1 MNQDQ
6 FEKEL
11 ARQLEIKD
19 QALRLT
25 RYKNGLSIDSKKAR
39 FPGFRQQKRNFKAGQ
54 QVEPGALPLSEDLVM
69 HESVP
74 TQLDDGTTL
83 YSDIFLPASFQDLQS
98 RYANPVPA
106 LVAWSPYG
114 KQKGTTLLDDI
125 PFRAGVP
132 KERLSGLQ
140 KWEGPDPE
148 FWCSR
153 GYAVINVDT
162 RGAYSSEGDLLIM
175 GHQEA
180 QDGASFITWVSK
192 QPWCN
197 GKVALTGNSWLA
209 IAQWRIGSMRPPGLA
224 ALAPW
229 EGFSDFYRHHMFSG
243 GILFPGFHESISNT
257 LATQGKLEDIT
268 SHAREHQLYDAYW
281 RDKIAHPERINVPVY
296 AAASWTNPVHTPG
309 TFEAW
314 EAVPDTVP
322 KWLRIHNSQEWSD
335 YYEDCN
341 QKDLLR
347 FFDRYLK
354 DQKNDW
360 ETTPKVRLSVLHFG
374 LVNQPDTVGR
384 PEADFPLARTQYTKL
399 FLQEDNTLSLEPDA
413 AESALPYDSQSGKQ
427 TFLYQFDKACETTGY
442 FCAHLV
448 MSCPE
453 HTDMDVFVQVEKL
466 SALKHPQAVQTIKP
480 QNVALQRLLKFMHD
494 WNILPGGASMA
505 FHRGPSGC
513 LRGSFALGREEQRSK
528 VYKPHYTFTEKISLK
543 KGERRALDI
552 PMSPIGM
559 FWEVACIIDALP
571 QSPCSGLNQ
580 TCLCADPVFNEEVSG
595 CVKQGCTVSEALNVA
610 NMTWADCGFPLTDNT
625 AIPRYLTGFLFILPV
640 AFISIRLLN
649 KAISPSPWG
658 ADDACA
664 LAGFA
669 CAAAMIPIVYRLL
682 ALGLGRDIWTLQP
695 YKITEFLKLVFITQ
709 IFYITGLATIKASML
724 FFYLRV
730 FPSLPFRRLLWVTQ
744 GFNALIF
751 FLYLVLTFAQCR
763 PLQKYWL
770 GWSGDQPGVC
780 MDFNLLVLTHVG
792 FNIALDIWMLIL
804 PLTQLYKLKLGLKK
818 KVGVIMMFSVG
829 FFLTAVSALRI
840 QVVAHFATAN
850 NITSEALWV
859 YVWSLAELDVGVFV
873 ASNSSVVDQ
882 SFK

>member
-11 ARQLEIKD
+11 AHQLEIKD

-25 RYKNGLSIDSKKAR
+25 RCKNGISIDSEKAS
-39 FPGFRQQKRNFKAGQ
+39 FPGFRQQKRDFKAGQ
-54 QVEPGALPLSEDLVM
+54 QVEPGALLLSSDLVM

-74 TQLDDGTTL
+74 MQVDDGTTL
-83 YSDIFLPASFQDLQS
+83 YSDIFLPASFQDLDS
-98 RYANPVPA
+98 RYADPVPA
-106 LVAWSPYG
+106 RVAWSPYG
-114 KQKGTTLLDDI
+114 KQKGTTLLDDF

-132 KERLSGLQ
+132 KEHLSGLQ
-140 KWEGPDPE
+140 KWEGPDPD
-148 FWCSR
+148 FWCPR
-153 GYAVINVDT
+153 NYAVINVDT
-162 RGAYSSEGDLLIM
+162 RGAYASEGDLLIM

-209 IAQWRIGSMRPPGLA
+209 IAQWRIGSMRPPRLA

-268 SHAREHQLYDAYW
+268 SHGREHQLYDAYW
-281 RDKIAHPERINVPVY
+281 EDKITHPERINVPVY

-314 EAVPDTVP
+314 ETVPDTVP
-322 KWLRIHNSQEWSD
+322 KWLRVHNCQEWPD

-374 LVNQPDTVGR
+374 LVNQKDTVGR
-384 PEADFPLARTQYTKL
+384 PEADFPLARTHYTKL
-399 FLQEDNTLSLEPDA
+399 FLQGDNTLSLNPDA
-413 AESALPYDSQSGKQ
+413 SESALPYDSQSGKQ
-427 TFLYQFDKACETTGY
+427 TFVYQFDKACETTGY

-448 MSCPE
+448 MSRPE

-466 SALKHPQAVQTIKP
+466 SALKNPQAVQTIRP
-480 QNVALQRLLKFMHD
+480 QNVVLQRLLKFMHD
-494 WNILPGGASMA
+494 WDILPGGAGMA

-513 LRGSFALGREEQRSK
+513 LRGSFALNRDEQCSK
-528 VYKPHYTFTEKISLK
+528 VYKPHYTFTEKVSLK

-552 PMSPIGM
+552 QMSPSGM

-580 TCLCADPVFNEEVSG
+580 TCLCADPVFNEEVSA

-640 AFISIRLLN
+640 TFISIRLLN
-649 KAISPSPWG
+649 KAISPSLWG

-669 CAAAMIPIVYRLL
+669 CATAMIPIVYRLL

-695 YKITEFLKLVFITQ
+695 YKITEFLKV
-709 IFYITGLATIKASML
+709 
-724 FFYLRV
+724 
-730 FPSLPFRRLLWVTQ
+730 
-744 GFNALIF
+744 
-751 FLYLVLTFAQCR
+751 
-763 PLQKYWL
+763 
-770 GWSGDQPGVC
+770 
-780 MDFNLLVLTHVG
+780 
-792 FNIALDIWMLIL
+792 
-804 PLTQLYKLKLGLKK
+804 
-818 KVGVIMMFSVG
+818 
-829 FFLTAVSALRI
+829 
-840 QVVAHFATAN
+840 
-850 NITSEALWV
+850 
-859 YVWSLAELDVGVFV
+859 
-873 ASNSSVVDQ
+873 
-882 SFK
+882 

>member
-25 RYKNGLSIDSKKAR
+25 RYNNGISIDSKKAR
-39 FPGFRQQKRNFKAGQ
+39 FPGFRRQKRTFKAGQ
-54 QVEPGALPLSEDLVM
+54 QVEPVTS
-69 HESVP
+69 S
-74 TQLDDGTTL
+74 
-83 YSDIFLPASFQDLQS
+83 S
-98 RYANPVPA
+98 RQVSKIWSRDTPIQYQR
-106 LVAWSPYG
+106 WWHGMSPYG
-114 KQKGTTLLDDI
+114 KQKGTTLLDDF

-132 KERLSGLQ
+132 KEHLSGLQ
-140 KWEGPDPE
+140 KWEGPDPD
-148 FWCSR
+148 FWCPR
-153 GYAVINVDT
+153 NYAVINVDT

-268 SHAREHQLYDAYW
+268 SHGREHQLYDAYW
-281 RDKIAHPERINVPVY
+281 KDKVAHPGRINVPVY
-296 AAASWTNPVHTPG
+296 AAASWTNPVHTPV

-322 KWLRIHNSQEWSD
+322 KWFRIHKSQEWPD

-347 FFDRYLK
+347 FFNRYLK
-354 DQKNDW
+354 GQKNDW

-374 LVNQPDTVGR
+374 LVNQQDTVAR

-399 FLQEDNTLSLEPDA
+399 FLQGDNTLSLNPDVS
-413 AESALPYDSQSGKQ
+413 ESALPYDSQSGKQ
-427 TFLYQFDKACETTGY
+427 TFIYQFDKACETTG
-442 FCAHLV
+442 
-448 MSCPE
+448 
-453 HTDMDVFVQVEKL
+453 
-466 SALKHPQAVQTIKP
+466 
-480 QNVALQRLLKFMHD
+480 
-494 WNILPGGASMA
+494 
-505 FHRGPSGC
+505 
-513 LRGSFALGREEQRSK
+513 
-528 VYKPHYTFTEKISLK
+528 LK

-552 PMSPIGM
+552 PMSPSGLFCEKADHLRLTIQGSAVVP
-559 FWEVACIIDALP
+559 FALP
-571 QSPCSGLNQ
+571 GLEMHSTDNKGLHVVHCGGDGKRTFTVFVRPAIHSQ
-580 TCLCADPVFNEEVSG
+580 ILIRCYLLLGLKTFFPRTANDGKTEISTDENEVLSFVRPPGRLLCDPSRCQPKYFGLPSMR
-595 CVKQGCTVSEALNVA
+595 NVA

-640 AFISIRLLN
+640 TFISIRFLN
-649 KAISPSPWG
+649 KAISPTPWG

-664 LAGFA
+664 LAGFVSDPYSIVSVAHETNTLQA
-669 CAAAMIPIVYRLL
+669 CATAMIPIVYRLL

-695 YKITEFLKLVFITQ
+695 YKITEFLKLVFTTQ
-709 IFYITGLATIKASML
+709 IFYITGLATIKASIL

-730 FPSLPFRRLLWVTQ
+730 FPSVPFRRLLWATQ

-751 FLYLVLTFAQCR
+751 FLYIILTFSQCR

-829 FFLTAVSALRI
+829 FL
-840 QVVAHFATAN
+840 
-850 NITSEALWV
+850 
-859 YVWSLAELDVGVFV
+859 
-873 ASNSSVVDQ
+873 
-882 SFK
+882 

>member
-25 RYKNGLSIDSKKAR
+25 RYNNGISIDSKKAR
-39 FPGFRQQKRNFKAGQ
+39 FPGFRQQKRTFKAGQ

-74 TQLDDGTTL
+74 MQLDDGTTL
-83 YSDIFLPASFQDLQS
+83 YSDIFLPAI
-98 RYANPVPA
+98 PA

-114 KQKGTTLLDDI
+114 KQKGTTLLDDF

-132 KERLSGLQ
+132 KEHLSGLQ
-140 KWEGPDPE
+140 KWEGPDPD
-148 FWCSR
+148 FWCPR
-153 GYAVINVDT
+153 NYAVINVDT

-268 SHAREHQLYDAYW
+268 SHGREHQLYDAYW
-281 RDKIAHPERINVPVY
+281 KDKVAHPGRINVPVY
-296 AAASWTNPVHTPG
+296 AAASWTNPVHTPV

-322 KWLRIHNSQEWSD
+322 KWFRIHKSQEWPD

-347 FFDRYLK
+347 FFN
-354 DQKNDW
+354 Q
-360 ETTPKVRLSVLHFG
+360 TTPKVRLSVLHFG
-374 LVNQPDTVGR
+374 LVNQQDTVAR

-399 FLQEDNTLSLEPDA
+399 FLQGDNTLSLNPDVS
-413 AESALPYDSQSGKQ
+413 ESALPYDSQSGKQ
-427 TFLYQFDKACETTGY
+427 TFIYQFDKACETTGY
-442 FCAHLV
+442 FCAHLA

-466 SALKHPQAVQTIKP
+466 SALKEPQAVQTIKP
-480 QNVALQRLLKFMHD
+480 QNVVLQRLLKFMHH
-494 WNILPGGASMA
+494 WNILPGGAGMA

-513 LRGSFALGREEQRSK
+513 
-528 VYKPHYTFTEKISLK
+528 PHYTFTEKISLK

-552 PMSPIGM
+552 PMSPSGLFCEKADHLRLTIQGSAVVP
-559 FWEVACIIDALP
+559 FALP
-571 QSPCSGLNQ
+571 GL
-580 TCLCADPVFNEEVSG
+580 EMHS
-595 CVKQGCTVSEALNVA
+595 
-610 NMTWADCGFPLTDNT
+610 TDNKGLHVVHCGGDGEESSHLL
-625 AIPRYLTGFLFILPV
+625 IP
-640 AFISIRLLN
+640 
-649 KAISPSPWG
+649 
-658 ADDACA
+658 
-664 LAGFA
+664 
-669 CAAAMIPIVYRLL
+669 
-682 ALGLGRDIWTLQP
+682 
-695 YKITEFLKLVFITQ
+695 
-709 IFYITGLATIKASML
+709 
-724 FFYLRV
+724 
-730 FPSLPFRRLLWVTQ
+730 
-744 GFNALIF
+744 
-751 FLYLVLTFAQCR
+751 
-763 PLQKYWL
+763 
-770 GWSGDQPGVC
+770 
-780 MDFNLLVLTHVG
+780 
-792 FNIALDIWMLIL
+792 
-804 PLTQLYKLKLGLKK
+804 
-818 KVGVIMMFSVG
+818 
-829 FFLTAVSALRI
+829 
-840 QVVAHFATAN
+840 VV
-850 NITSEALWV
+850 
-859 YVWSLAELDVGVFV
+859 
-873 ASNSSVVDQ
+873 Q
-882 SFK
+882 S